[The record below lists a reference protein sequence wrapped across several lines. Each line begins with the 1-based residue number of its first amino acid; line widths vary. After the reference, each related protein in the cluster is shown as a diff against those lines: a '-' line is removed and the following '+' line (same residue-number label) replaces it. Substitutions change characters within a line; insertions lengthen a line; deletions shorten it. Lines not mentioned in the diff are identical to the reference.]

1 MGTEKEKN
9 NMKKLNSKKY
19 PDVTYEEGEDT
30 YLSSGEFY
38 LPFSFDVEAALTE
51 GDAAMTAV
59 AKALDEVDDY
69 EKIAKAYLK
78 AVLANEEDEN
88 YGEVSY
94 FMEFHRD
101 EVDPD
106 TAAKLFPIDDPSALT
121 FAEMVDYLR
130 LNRFGSFLDDGSQG
144 FIMDLCFN
152 PEITDELM
160 VIYFNADKQIVNV
173 AHES

>member
-1 MGTEKEKN
+1 MQ
-9 NMKKLNSKKY
+9 KLNSKKY
-19 PDVTYEEGEDT
+19 PDITYDEGKEIF
-30 YLSSGEFY
+30 LSPDQSG
-38 LPFSFDVEAALTE
+38 LPFWFDVEGPLTE
-51 GDAAMTAV
+51 DDAAMAAV
-59 AKALDEVDDY
+59 AEALDELDAL
-69 EKIAKAYLK
+69 EKNAKEFLK
-78 AVLANEEDEN
+78 SVLASEEDEN
-88 YGEVSY
+88 YDEVSY

-106 TAAKLFPIDDPSALT
+106 TAAKLFPVDDPSALAFT
-121 FAEMVDYLR
+121 EMVDYLR

>member
-1 MGTEKEKN
+1 
-9 NMKKLNSKKY
+9 MKKLNSKKY
-19 PDVTYEEGEDT
+19 PDVAYKEGEDN
-30 YLSSGEFY
+30 YLSPGEFN

-51 GDAAMTAV
+51 DGTAMAAV
-59 AKALDEVDDY
+59 AKALDEADDY

-78 AVLANEEDEN
+78 AVLADENDEN
-88 YGEVSY
+88 YDEVSY

-106 TAAKLFPIDDPSALT
+106 TAAKLFPVDDPSALT
-121 FAEMVDYLR
+121 FSEMVDCLR
-130 LNRFGSFLDDGSQG
+130 LDRFGSFVDNGSQA
-144 FIMDLCFN
+144 FIMDMCFN